1 MRSLITSTPE
11 HKYSVEIAITEATM
25 ERLEQ
30 QAQRLGTT
38 VEQEIETLLEADTLA
53 ELGGIQV

>member
-1 MRSLITSTPE
+1 MHSLITSTPE
-11 HKYSVEIAITEATM
+11 YKCSVEIAITEATM

-30 QAQRLGTT
+30 QARRLGTT

-53 ELGGIQV
+53 ELEGINV